1 MRPRPLLLCSSLA
14 LAGGLASV
22 VERAPTAAGI
32 DRIGAVVDRIRTTQR
47 FAAGVADRCAPL
59 VDALDALGTDPAVDE
74 DFRARLRSCGYAV
87 CRAPT
92 PLAPVVDGAAAL
104 LRDDAALV
112 AAGGAVS
119 LSSEGRSGE
128 YFGAYG
134 DEATRFVDVRFDG
147 SGRPLPR
154 ELGAFPVDA
163 ATAALADLGLRACA
177 AAGLDPAL
185 VDDPR
190 SDKRGAVSSTALRLA
205 WYDASDETPFDAHT
219 DATFLTVAPFAPG
232 LEFYDG
238 AAWHA
243 PRAAAGDD
251 LAVVWAGSLL
261 EIVDA
266 TFAATVHRVVGTPE
280 PRTSTP
286 LLLRGH
292 PAAHPLGVPMQDCW
306 EALQKRDAGE
316 AADYLRARLE

>member
-1 MRPRPLLLCSSLA
+1 MRLRPLLLCSSLA

-59 VDALDALGTDPAVDE
+59 VDALDELGDPAVDE
-74 DFRARLRSCGYAV
+74 AFRARLRSCGYAV

-92 PLAPVVDGAAAL
+92 PLAPVVDSAAAL

-147 SGRPLPR
+147 AGRPLPR
-154 ELGAFPVDA
+154 ELGAFPVDD

-190 SDKRGAVSSTALRLA
+190 SRSRGAVSSTALRC
-205 WYDASDETPFDAHT
+205 
-219 DATFLTVAPFAPG
+219 V
-232 LEFYDG
+232 EFNHWFG
-238 AAWHA
+238 W
-243 PRAAAGDD
+243 
-251 LAVVWAGSLL
+251 S
-261 EIVDA
+261 
-266 TFAATVHRVVGTPE
+266 
-280 PRTSTP
+280 
-286 LLLRGH
+286 
-292 PAAHPLGVPMQDCW
+292 
-306 EALQKRDAGE
+306 
-316 AADYLRARLE
+316 

>member
-1 MRPRPLLLCSSLA
+1 MRLRPLLLCSSLA
-14 LAGGLASV
+14 FAGGLASV

-59 VDALDALGTDPAVDE
+59 VDALDELGDPTVDE
-74 DFRARLRSCGYAV
+74 EFRARLRRCGYAV

-92 PLAPVVDGAAAL
+92 PLAPVVDSAAAL
-104 LRDDAALV
+104 LRDNAALV

-134 DEATRFVDVRFDG
+134 DETTRFVDVRFDG
-147 SGRPLPR
+147 AGRPLPR
-154 ELGAFPVDA
+154 ELGAFPVDD
-163 ATAALADLGLRACA
+163 ATAALADLGFRACA

-190 SDKRGAVSSTALRLA
+190 SSSRGAVSSTALRLA

-219 DATFLTVAPFAPG
+219 DATFLTVAPFSPG

-238 AAWHA
+238 ATWHA
-243 PRAAAGDD
+243 PRAAAGD

-292 PAAHPLGVPMQDCW
+292 PAARPLGVPMQDCW
-306 EALQKRDAGE
+306 EALQLPSGVA